1 MYGGEYKMK
10 VVALIGSLRKDSY
23 NEQLIKTI
31 EKRYYK
37 TLELEIARI
46 GELPFYNED
55 EELFPSKE
63 VEQFKKQI
71 ENADAVFM
79 STPEYN
85 WSISGVLKNALDWL
99 SRVEKPIA
107 KKPVLLMGVSQ
118 GGLGTIRAQLHARQI
133 LTSVEAVMMPAAGNE
148 ILIGGAGQ
156 KFENGELT
164 HEVTLQFIDEVMERF
179 LEFVK
184 AQHD

>member
-1 MYGGEYKMK
+1 MK

-31 EKRYYK
+31 EQRYY
-37 TLELEIARI
+37 TLFDLEIARI

-55 EELFPSKE
+55 EEMFPPKE

-71 ENADAVFM
+71 KNADAIFI

-99 SRVEKPIA
+99 SRVDKPIA

-133 LTSVEAVMMPAAGNE
+133 LTGVDALMMPVAGNE
-148 ILIGGAGQ
+148 ILIGGAGK
-156 KFENGELT
+156 KFENGALT

-179 LEFVK
+179 IDFVK
-184 AQHD
+184 SELS

>member
-1 MYGGEYKMK
+1 MK

-23 NEQLIKTI
+23 NEQLIRTL
-31 EKRYYK
+31 EQRYY
-37 TLELEIARI
+37 TNFDLEIARI

-55 EELFPSKE
+55 EEMFPAKE

-71 ENADAVFM
+71 KDADAIFI

-99 SRVEKPIA
+99 SRVDKPIA

-133 LTSVEAVMMPAAGNE
+133 LTAVDVRMMPVAGNE
-148 ILIGGAGQ
+148 ILIGAAGQ
-156 KFENGELT
+156 KFENGALT

-179 LEFVK
+179 INFVEEEIG
-184 AQHD
+184 

>member
-1 MYGGEYKMK
+1 MK
-10 VVALIGSLRKDSY
+10 VVALVGSLREDSY
-23 NEQLIKTI
+23 NHQLIKTI
-31 EKRYYK
+31 EKRYH
-37 TLELEIARI
+37 TMFNLEIAPI
-46 GELPFYNED
+46 GQLPFYNED
-55 EELFPSKE
+55 HEIYPPKE
-63 VEQFKKQI
+63 VEQFKKMV
-71 ENADAVFM
+71 ESADAVFI

-85 WSISGVLKNALDWL
+85 WSISGVLKNALEWL

-133 LTSVEAVMMPAAGNE
+133 LVSVEAVTMPAVGNE
-148 ILIGGAGQ
+148 ILIGGARQ

-179 LEFVK
+179 MEFVK
-184 AQHD
+184 TEQDQ

>member
-1 MYGGEYKMK
+1 MK

-31 EKRYYK
+31 ENRYGQM
-37 TLELEIARI
+37 LALEIARI

-55 EELFPSKE
+55 EELFPPKE
-63 VEQFKKQI
+63 VAQFKRQI
-71 ENADAVFM
+71 EKADAVFI

-85 WSISGVLKNALDWL
+85 WSISGVLKNALEWL

-118 GGLGTIRAQLHARQI
+118 GGLGTVRAQLHARQI
-133 LTSVEAVMMPAAGNE
+133 LTSVEALTMPTAGNE
-148 ILIGGAGQ
+148 ILIGGAAR

-179 LEFVK
+179 LAFVK
-184 AQHD
+184 VQHD